1 MRQFM
6 LLLLSDRNSHYV
18 HCRICLCT
26 FLLGTLLLSGCGTSQ
41 NLKELQNYRSEMDGF
56 CSSVSSLQA
65 QIDAIEPDSENA
77 QEELLSLLD
86 QLAEV
91 SAKAAEVSTPE
102 GYEEAGEMCRRAS
115 DYLQEAKGEYH
126 AAFKAEPFDIESFQK
141 GLDSYQSAGRC
152 LSLMLEDFREFENQ
166 P

>member
-1 MRQFM
+1 MIHFLFPEKNKNGFFRPI
-6 LLLLSDRNSHYV
+6 S
-18 HCRICLCT
+18 LCVIVLT
-26 FLLGTLLLSGCGTSQ
+26 ILLLSGCGTSQ
-41 NLKELQNYRSEMDGF
+41 KLEELQNYRSEMDGF
-56 CSSVSSLQA
+56 CSSVSSLQS

-86 QLAEV
+86 QLAEI
-91 SAKAAEVSTPE
+91 SAEAAGFSTPE

-126 AAFKAEPFDIESFQK
+126 AAFEAEPFDTESFQK

>member
-1 MRQFM
+1 MIHFLFPEKSKNSFFRPISLCVI
-6 LLLLSDRNSHYV
+6 LLT
-18 HCRICLCT
+18 I
-26 FLLGTLLLSGCGTSQ
+26 LLLSGCGTSQ
-41 NLKELQNYRSEMDGF
+41 KLEELQNYRSEMDDF
-56 CSSVSSLQA
+56 CSSVSSLQS
-65 QIDAIEPDSENA
+65 QIDAIEPDSGNA
-77 QEELLSLLD
+77 QQELLSLLD

-91 SAKAAEVSTPE
+91 SAEAAGFSTPE

-126 AAFKAEPFDIESFQK
+126 AAFEADPFDTESFQK

>member
-41 NLKELQNYRSEMDGF
+41 KLEELQNYRSEMDGF

-91 SAKAAEVSTPE
+91 SAEAAEVSTPE

-126 AAFKAEPFDIESFQK
+126 AAFEAEPFDTESFQK

-152 LSLMLEDFREFENQ
+152 LSLMLENLQQ
-166 P
+166 PQN

>member
-1 MRQFM
+1 MIHFLFPEKNKNGFFRPASICVI
-6 LLLLSDRNSHYV
+6 LLS
-18 HCRICLCT
+18 I
-26 FLLGTLLLSGCGTSQ
+26 LLLSGCGTSQ
-41 NLKELQNYRSEMDGF
+41 KLEELQNYRSEMDGF

-65 QIDAIEPDSENA
+65 QIDAIEPDSESA

-86 QLAEV
+86 QLAEA
-91 SAKAAEVSTPE
+91 SAEAAGFSTPE

-126 AAFKAEPFDIESFQK
+126 AAFEATPFDTESFQK

>member
-1 MRQFM
+1 MIHFLFPEKSKNGFFRPISLCII
-6 LLLLSDRNSHYV
+6 LLT
-18 HCRICLCT
+18 I
-26 FLLGTLLLSGCGTSQ
+26 LLLSGCGTSQ
-41 NLKELQNYRSEMDGF
+41 KLEELQNYRSEMDGF
-56 CSSVSSLQA
+56 CSSVSSLQS

-77 QEELLSLLD
+77 QEELLSFLD

-91 SAKAAEVSTPE
+91 SAKAAGFSTPE

-126 AAFKAEPFDIESFQK
+126 AAFEAEPFDMESFQK

-152 LSLMLEDFREFENQ
+152 LSLMLENLQQ
-166 P
+166 PQN

>member
-1 MRQFM
+1 MIHFLFPEKSKNGFFRPISLCVI
-6 LLLLSDRNSHYV
+6 LLT
-18 HCRICLCT
+18 I
-26 FLLGTLLLSGCGTSQ
+26 LLLSGCGTSQ
-41 NLKELQNYRSEMDGF
+41 KLEELQNYRSEMDGF
-56 CSSVSSLQA
+56 CSSVSSLQS

-91 SAKAAEVSTPE
+91 SAEAAEVSTPK

-126 AAFKAEPFDIESFQK
+126 AAFEATPFDTESFQK

-152 LSLMLEDFREFENQ
+152 LSLMLENLQQ
-166 P
+166 PQN

>member
-1 MRQFM
+1 MIHFLFPEKSKNGFFRPISLCII
-6 LLLLSDRNSHYV
+6 LLT
-18 HCRICLCT
+18 I
-26 FLLGTLLLSGCGTSQ
+26 LLLSGCGTSQ
-41 NLKELQNYRSEMDGF
+41 KLEELQNYRSEMDGF

-91 SAKAAEVSTPE
+91 SAEAAEVSTPE

-126 AAFKAEPFDIESFQK
+126 AAFEAEPFDTASFQK
-141 GLDSYQSAGRC
+141 GLDSYLSAGRC
-152 LSLMLEDFREFENQ
+152 LSLMLENLQQ
-166 P
+166 PQN

>member
-1 MRQFM
+1 MIHFLFPEKSKNGFFRPISLCVI
-6 LLLLSDRNSHYV
+6 LLT
-18 HCRICLCT
+18 I
-26 FLLGTLLLSGCGTSQ
+26 LLLSGCGTSQ
-41 NLKELQNYRSEMDGF
+41 KLEELQNYRSEMDGF

-65 QIDAIEPDSENA
+65 QIDAIEPDSESA

-86 QLAEV
+86 QMAEV
-91 SAKAAEVSTPE
+91 SAEAAGFSTPE

-126 AAFKAEPFDIESFQK
+126 AAFEATPFDTESFQK

-152 LSLMLEDFREFENQ
+152 LSLMLENLQQ
-166 P
+166 PQN

>member
-1 MRQFM
+1 MIHFLFPEKSKNGFFCPASIYVI
-6 LLLLSDRNSHYV
+6 LLT
-18 HCRICLCT
+18 I
-26 FLLGTLLLSGCGTSQ
+26 LLLSGCGTSQ

-77 QEELLSLLD
+77 QQELLSLLD

-91 SAKAAEVSTPE
+91 SAEAAGFSTPE

-126 AAFKAEPFDIESFQK
+126 AAFEADPFDTESFQK

>member
-1 MRQFM
+1 LIHFLFPEKNKNGFFRPI
-6 LLLLSDRNSHYV
+6 S
-18 HCRICLCT
+18 LCVIVLT
-26 FLLGTLLLSGCGTSQ
+26 ILLLSGCGTSQ
-41 NLKELQNYRSEMDGF
+41 KLEELQNYRSEMDGF
-56 CSSVSSLQA
+56 CSSVSSLQS

-86 QLAEV
+86 QLAEI
-91 SAKAAEVSTPE
+91 SAEAAGFSTPE

-126 AAFKAEPFDIESFQK
+126 AAFEAEPFDTESFQK

>member
-1 MRQFM
+1 
-6 LLLLSDRNSHYV
+6 
-18 HCRICLCT
+18 
-26 FLLGTLLLSGCGTSQ
+26 
-41 NLKELQNYRSEMDGF
+41 MDGF

-77 QEELLSLLD
+77 QEEFLSLLD

-91 SAKAAEVSTPE
+91 SVEAAGFSTPE

-126 AAFKAEPFDIESFQK
+126 AAFEAEPFDTESFQK

-152 LSLMLEDFREFENQ
+152 LSLMLENLQQ
-166 P
+166 PQN

>member
-1 MRQFM
+1 MIHFLFPEKNKNGFFRPI
-6 LLLLSDRNSHYV
+6 S
-18 HCRICLCT
+18 LCVIVLT
-26 FLLGTLLLSGCGTSQ
+26 ILLLSGCGTSQ
-41 NLKELQNYRSEMDGF
+41 KLEELQNYRSEMDGF
-56 CSSVSSLQA
+56 CSSVSSLQS

-86 QLAEV
+86 QLAEI
-91 SAKAAEVSTPE
+91 SAEAAGFSTPE

-126 AAFKAEPFDIESFQK
+126 AAFEAEPFDTESFQK

-152 LSLMLEDFREFENQ
+152 LSLMLENLQQ
-166 P
+166 PQN

>member
-1 MRQFM
+1 MIHFLFPEKSKNGFFRPI
-6 LLLLSDRNSHYV
+6 S
-18 HCRICLCT
+18 LCVIVLT
-26 FLLGTLLLSGCGTSQ
+26 ILLLSGCGTSQ
-41 NLKELQNYRSEMDGF
+41 KLEELQNYRSEMDDF

-65 QIDAIEPDSENA
+65 QIDAIDPDSGNA
-77 QEELLSLLD
+77 QQELLSLLD

-91 SAKAAEVSTPE
+91 SAKAAGFSTPE

-126 AAFKAEPFDIESFQK
+126 AAFEAEPFDTESFQK

>member
-1 MRQFM
+1 MIHFLFPEKNKNGFFRPI
-6 LLLLSDRNSHYV
+6 S
-18 HCRICLCT
+18 LCVIVLT
-26 FLLGTLLLSGCGTSQ
+26 ILLLSGCGTSQ
-41 NLKELQNYRSEMDGF
+41 KLEELQNYRSEMDDF
-56 CSSVSSLQA
+56 CSSVSSLQS

-86 QLAEV
+86 QLAEI
-91 SAKAAEVSTPE
+91 SAEAAGFSTPE

-126 AAFKAEPFDIESFQK
+126 AAFEAEPFDTESFQK

>member
-1 MRQFM
+1 MIHFLFPEKSKNGFFRPISLCVI
-6 LLLLSDRNSHYV
+6 LLT
-18 HCRICLCT
+18 I
-26 FLLGTLLLSGCGTSQ
+26 LLLSGCGTSQ
-41 NLKELQNYRSEMDGF
+41 NLEELQNYRSEMDDF
-56 CSSVSSLQA
+56 CSSVSSLQS
-65 QIDAIEPDSENA
+65 QINAIDPDSGNA
-77 QEELLSLLD
+77 QQELLSLLD

-91 SAKAAEVSTPE
+91 SAKAAGFSTPE

-126 AAFKAEPFDIESFQK
+126 AAFEAEPFDTESFQK

>member
-1 MRQFM
+1 MIHFLFPEKNKNSFFRPISLCVI
-6 LLLLSDRNSHYV
+6 LLT
-18 HCRICLCT
+18 I
-26 FLLGTLLLSGCGTSQ
+26 LLLSGCGTSQ
-41 NLKELQNYRSEMDGF
+41 KLEELQNYRSEMDGF

-65 QIDAIEPDSENA
+65 QIDAIEPDSESA

-86 QLAEV
+86 QLAEA
-91 SAKAAEVSTPE
+91 SAEAAGFSTPE

-126 AAFKAEPFDIESFQK
+126 AAFEADPFDTESFQK

>member
-1 MRQFM
+1 MIHFLFPEKNKNSFFCPASICVI
-6 LLLLSDRNSHYV
+6 LLT
-18 HCRICLCT
+18 I
-26 FLLGTLLLSGCGTSQ
+26 LLLSGCGTSQ

-65 QIDAIEPDSENA
+65 QIDAIEPDSESA

-86 QLAEV
+86 QLAEA
-91 SAKAAEVSTPE
+91 SAEAAGFSTPE

-126 AAFKAEPFDIESFQK
+126 AAFEAEPFDTESFQK

-152 LSLMLEDFREFENQ
+152 LSLMLEDFREFESQ

>member
-1 MRQFM
+1 MIHFLFPEKSKNGFFRPI
-6 LLLLSDRNSHYV
+6 S
-18 HCRICLCT
+18 LCVIVLT
-26 FLLGTLLLSGCGTSQ
+26 ILLLSGCGTSQ
-41 NLKELQNYRSEMDGF
+41 NLKELQNYRSEMDDF
-56 CSSVSSLQA
+56 CSSVSSLQS
-65 QIDAIEPDSENA
+65 QIDAIDPDSENA
-77 QEELLSLLD
+77 QQELLSLLD

-91 SAKAAEVSTPE
+91 SAKAAEISTPE

-126 AAFKAEPFDIESFQK
+126 AAFEATPFDTESFQK

-152 LSLMLEDFREFENQ
+152 LSLMLEDFREFESQ

>member
-1 MRQFM
+1 MIHFLFPEKSKNGFFRPISLCII
-6 LLLLSDRNSHYV
+6 LLT
-18 HCRICLCT
+18 I
-26 FLLGTLLLSGCGTSQ
+26 LLLSGCGTSQ
-41 NLKELQNYRSEMDGF
+41 KLEELQNYRSEMDDF

-65 QIDAIEPDSENA
+65 QIDAIDPDSGNA
-77 QEELLSLLD
+77 QQELLSLLD

-91 SAKAAEVSTPE
+91 SAEAAGFSTPE

-126 AAFKAEPFDIESFQK
+126 AAFEAEPFDTESFQK

>member
-41 NLKELQNYRSEMDGF
+41 KLEELQNYRSEMDGF

-86 QLAEV
+86 QLAEA
-91 SAKAAEVSTPE
+91 SAEAAGFSTPE

-126 AAFKAEPFDIESFQK
+126 AAFEATPFDTESFQK

-152 LSLMLEDFREFENQ
+152 LSLMLENLQQ
-166 P
+166 PQN